1 MIISGKLSGS
11 AGWCDNFTLRS
22 QSLHQRRAVW
32 AAGTALLVITLKK
45 VTGGWATAFLVQN
58 RYHTDNCLATFKEEV
73 IIKKAIIRHRRL
85 CLRTMYLHEDLGEK
99 HFIGGKKSICMFQ
112 SCFYQ
117 KQPIIAKALFW
128 HLRVLCRGCCVHLLS
143 DFHDNSDV
151 YLIQAP
157 NSQNHLNSHCRIQ
170 ILFIKL
176 QFNFMN
182 FNQCSSTCTQTRAFK
197 ISVLIF

>member
-99 HFIGGKKSICMFQ
+99 HFMGGEKIHLYVPKLFLSKAAYNCKSIILTLEGPLQ
-112 SCFYQ
+112 R
-117 KQPIIAKALFW
+117 L
-128 HLRVLCRGCCVHLLS
+128 LC
-143 DFHDNSDV
+143 
-151 YLIQAP
+151 A
-157 NSQNHLNSHCRIQ
+157 
-170 ILFIKL
+170 FIKWL
-176 QFNFMN
+176 PWQLW
-182 FNQCSSTCTQTRAFK
+182 CLSHPGP
-197 ISVLIF
+197 